1 MHFKSKLEYVIIDMV
16 SSRYFNVMNKQ
27 LKGKIM
33 SKQKK
38 CSVKSGMGETD
49 LGRGEIK
56 DNFLAALVTS
66 KLYKMQVVQAKKG
79 KGSYQRKSKNV
90 RQESYLIAA

>member
-1 MHFKSKLEYVIIDMV
+1 
-16 SSRYFNVMNKQ
+16 
-27 LKGKIM
+27 M
-33 SKQKK
+33 SKQKNSSAK
-38 CSVKSGMGETD
+38 AHMSETD
-49 LGRGEIK
+49 LGRGKIK

-79 KGSYQRKSKNV
+79 KGSYQRKSKNI